1 MRTSRAELGCL
12 EYTLSADP
20 TDPGRVMLFERWA
33 RQEDLDA
40 HLAAMRARPSSPGDL
55 DLYGDGGTMFKTQLT
70 FLYPAPIPAANGD
83 LAEPLSGPNTGLLVN
98 FRNRHVTVSPYLR
111 PCLNTDC
118 AKDGYLDIS
127 RYASPEGLMK
137 IVQ

>member
-1 MRTSRAELGCL
+1 M
-12 EYTLSADP
+12 
-20 TDPGRVMLFERWA
+20 
-33 RQEDLDA
+33 
-40 HLAAMRARPSSPGDL
+40 
-55 DLYGDGGTMFKTQLT
+55 
-70 FLYPAPIPAANGD
+70 
-83 LAEPLSGPNTGLLVN
+83 
-98 FRNRHVTVSPYLR
+98 SPYLR